1 MNNRPIGVR
10 SSKTSSQP
18 IDMDNNT
25 TTGVSKEHTILLPPS
40 ESIKAKEVKLSFN

>member
-1 MNNRPIGVR
+1 MNNRPIGGR
-10 SSKTSSQP
+10 SSNTSSQP
-18 IDMDNNT
+18 IDMDNT